1 MRANFDY
8 LEIQNKNMWINKAPR
23 HQLSQPVNFNQ
34 PFLYASCFPVQ
45 WVQMLAVILFT
56 TKSIVSTLSRSC
68 EEWWSQSNPIHHLLV
83 SKFGTLSET
92 TGQQQTD
99 FGRHIAIYPP
109 AVHFHTN
116 AQIKLFNDVADNDV
130 MYFDATGSLLR
141 RQPHCQDYQTCTL
154 LGRNPVEGGVSLP
167 VASNVTTSHDGASI
181 SHSLERFL
189 IDQIKV
195 CKTAKKLA
203 LVI

>member
-68 EEWWSQSNPIHHLLV
+68 EE
-83 SKFGTLSET
+83 
-92 TGQQQTD
+92 
-99 FGRHIAIYPP
+99 
-109 AVHFHTN
+109 
-116 AQIKLFNDVADNDV
+116 
-130 MYFDATGSLLR
+130 
-141 RQPHCQDYQTCTL
+141 
-154 LGRNPVEGGVSLP
+154 
-167 VASNVTTSHDGASI
+167 
-181 SHSLERFL
+181 
-189 IDQIKV
+189 
-195 CKTAKKLA
+195 
-203 LVI
+203 